1 MRLIVAKFP
10 NPRRNVMAL
19 SLRRISSLALA
30 GVTAALLLGT
40 ALPAAAQS
48 GPIVDSAR
56 AKEILARYNEATQ
69 AAQIC
74 ESRSLNMP
82 QQTQIAEM
90 AARASRSEYLTGT
103 MLSTVED
110 SRGWMRMV
118 ISSMGCKDP
127 VVMDRLA
134 FFDQQIAP
142 NLR

>member
-1 MRLIVAKFP
+1 
-10 NPRRNVMAL
+10 MAL

-48 GPIVDSAR
+48 APVVNSAR

-69 AAQIC
+69 AAITC
-74 ESRSLNMP
+74 EKRPLNID
-82 QQTQIAEM
+82 QETSIAGM
-90 AARASRSEYLTGT
+90 AARASRSEYLTGS
-103 MLSTVED
+103 MLTTVQD